1 MRAGVVGSLL
11 LCLFA
16 GSALAEGWIVDSS
29 NGCGTSNPFP
39 KPNESI
45 SWKGGC
51 RDGKLDGPGTLTWY
65 RNNIETERDQ
75 GNFRGGEL
83 DGEAVISYPDGHAI
97 IGTYRDGQRHGE
109 FIVTKPNGQVTISQY
124 EDGRFVSEKQLS
136 ASEATARAPEI
147 AARRRQFGDAP
158 RAVASAPSMPARAR
172 ATPEPVV
179 AAPVIASAPVPPPPL
194 PAPLPATPP
203 VAPIAAARSVAPA
216 APPPSL
222 PAAAP
227 TYAPSPAFAASVAP
241 PMASQAPVAQLIPPP
256 GVNPAPAAPPPLLAQ
271 NTPLPPSRARVA
283 AQPPSTAPSA
293 ILADDLRA
301 AVPRDDGRIVL
312 RPPKPRGSQS
322 APALALTEPAPPP
335 NRARAAYAAPPRGIG
350 YDEPIVLRPPKRQS
364 AQAVPRLSGRQV
376 ATSVWVDDAA
386 LPLANPVYAGQA
398 PVLRPPGSRQ
408 SNRTTRQQP
417 SADLAPVHLTPPPR
431 LGHAP
436 YAAAP
441 PSTSSAPVLRPPP
454 LTPAVTPSPLSPPPL
469 APPQPGAPPRP
480 GSPSA
485 RAEPAA
491 RYALSLTDA
500 DLPQAARAIL
510 GGALGEPY
518 AIDSGLAGNVTLTPA
533 APLDRDQLLAEF
545 RRALLVQGID
555 LRRDGGGWR
564 LTAWQDAGSPNLA
577 RVAARNDVP
586 ASQPSGMTPA
596 SDAESRFV
604 AGFGLERSGRQVE
617 AMQAY
622 NGLIAAYPDTPS
634 AALARERL
642 NLLAQAAPRAPMAA
656 AAPAVPT
663 PGARP
668 TAGARAGQYLCTV
681 PGLFGAGSLWCGH
694 VTGEDTERYELVI
707 RRVSVAGLLNI
718 GFSKAPCTGETF
730 ISQLSVGQ
738 KVVVPKG
745 CMAP

>member
-1 MRAGVVGSLL
+1 LV
-11 LCLFA
+11 CLFA

-51 RDGKLDGPGTLTWY
+51 RDGKLDGPGTLIWY

-97 IGTYRDGQRHGE
+97 IGAYRDGQRHGE

-124 EDGRFVSEKQLS
+124 EEGRFISEKQLS

-147 AARRRQFGDAP
+147 AARRRQFGDTP
-158 RAVASAPSMPARAR
+158 RTIANAPSMPARAR

-179 AAPVIASAPVPPPPL
+179 AAPIVSAAPAPPPPLSAPPPL

-203 VAPIAAARSVAPA
+203 VAAARSVAPI
-216 APPPSL
+216 PPP
-222 PAAAP
+222 PATPTSAYAPGP
-227 TYAPSPAFAASVAP
+227 TYAPSPTFAPSAAAP
-241 PMASQAPVAQLIPPP
+241 VGSQAPITQLIPPP
-256 GVNPAPAAPPPLLAQ
+256 GVGPAPAAPPPLLAQ
-271 NTPLPPSRARVA
+271 NAPLPPSRARVA

-293 ILADDLRA
+293 ILAEDLRA
-301 AVPRDDGRIVL
+301 AMPRDDGRIVL

-322 APALALTEPAPPP
+322 PLPALAVPDAAPPP
-335 NRARAAYAAPPRGIG
+335 NRSRAAYSAPRAVG
-350 YDEPIVLRPPKRQS
+350 YDEPIVLRPPKRQP
-364 AQAVPRLSGRQV
+364 AAAVPRQGGRQV
-376 ATSVWVDDAA
+376 AASVWVDDAA
-386 LPLANPVYAGQA
+386 LPPANPVYAGQA
-398 PVLRPPGSRQ
+398 PVLRPPGTRQ
-408 SNRTTRQQP
+408 GHRATRQQP

-431 LGHAP
+431 LGQAP
-436 YAAAP
+436 ISVTPPPISSGAP
-441 PSTSSAPVLRPPP
+441 ILQPPP
-454 LTPAVTPSPLSPPPL
+454 LTPAVSPSPLSPPPL

-518 AIDSGLAGNVTLTPA
+518 AIDPGLAGNVTLTPA
-533 APLDRDQLLAEF
+533 AALDRDQLLSEF
-545 RRALLVQGID
+545 RRALLVQGVD

-564 LTAWQDAGSPNLA
+564 LTAWQDASGAGPA
-577 RVAARNDVP
+577 RVAARNDIPV
-586 ASQPSGMTPA
+586 APSMAVTPA

-622 NGLIAAYPDTPS
+622 NGLIATYPDTPS

-656 AAPAVPT
+656 AAPAVPA

-668 TAGARAGQYLCTV
+668 TANARAGQYLCTV
-681 PGLFGAGSLWCGH
+681 PGLFGGGSLWCGH